1 MTVHHSSVVKRPFPV
16 VVVGGGLSGLIA
28 STLVARAGTPVV
40 LLEKAAAVGG
50 RAASRTKDGFIFNL
64 GPHALYRAGHLR
76 KTLKA
81 LGVEIRGA
89 APGANGG
96 FVLLGGRRHTLPAG
110 LASLLTTGA
119 LTLHGKFEL
128 ARLQSRL
135 PAVDTAS
142 IQRQTLASWL
152 DSQVADAGVRGLMEM
167 LVRVTTF
174 THDPEHQS
182 AGAAIE
188 QLQLA
193 LRASVLYL
201 DGGWQTIVD
210 GLRRAAVDSGVR
222 IVQGAHAV
230 ALDRSAERV
239 IDAVRLADGT
249 VIGASAVILG
259 GTPAD
264 VDTLASTTFGAG
276 LPPPIRVASLDVAL
290 RSLPKTNATVAF
302 GVDAPLYFS
311 VHSAVAALAPA
322 GGAMIHV
329 SKYLR
334 PGESAGRDVEHELEA
349 LMDTMQP
356 GWRDRLVSRQYLPSL
371 TVAHTELTAAIGGV
385 NGRPSS
391 RLPAFDNV
399 WIAGDWVGAHGQLS
413 DAAAASASDAA
424 AGTLAALKGC
434 ATSTTKDAAA
444 DSLVAQPFRAA
455 SAGTTPPTRVA

>member
-1 MTVHHSSVVKRPFPV
+1 MTLHHSSVVRHPFPV

-28 STLVARAGTPVV
+28 STLVARAGLSVV
-40 LLEKAAAVGG
+40 LLEKSAAVGG
-50 RAASRTKDGFIFNL
+50 RAASRTKDGFVFNL

-76 KTLKA
+76 KTLKV
-81 LGVEIRGA
+81 LGIDIRGA
-89 APGANGG
+89 VPGANGG

-128 ARLQSRL
+128 ARVQSRL
-135 PAVDTAS
+135 PAVDAAS
-142 IQRQTLASWL
+142 IQHETLASWL
-152 DSQVADAGVRGLMEM
+152 DSQVADAGVRGLLEM

-174 THDPEHQS
+174 TNDPEHQS

-222 IVQGAHAV
+222 IIQGAHAV

-249 VIGASAVILG
+249 GIGASAVILG
-259 GTPAD
+259 GAPAD
-264 VDTLASTTFGAG
+264 VDALARTTFSAE
-276 LPPPIRVASLDVAL
+276 LPPPIRVATLDVAL

-302 GVDAPLYFS
+302 GVDGPLYFS
-311 VHSAVAALAPA
+311 VHSAVAALAPP

-329 SKYLR
+329 SKYSASGRIGWTRRRARARGVDGYDAARLAR
-334 PGESAGRDVEHELEA
+334 SSGVPSVSAVADGRAYGADRRDRGRQRSTFVTSAGVRQCLDGRRLGRGAWSVVRCRGRQCVRCGRRDVGSPKGLRYEYHE
-349 LMDTMQP
+349 
-356 GWRDRLVSRQYLPSL
+356 
-371 TVAHTELTAAIGGV
+371 
-385 NGRPSS
+385 
-391 RLPAFDNV
+391 
-399 WIAGDWVGAHGQLS
+399 
-413 DAAAASASDAA
+413 
-424 AGTLAALKGC
+424 GC
-434 ATSTTKDAAA
+434 
-444 DSLVAQPFRAA
+444 R
-455 SAGTTPPTRVA
+455 G